1 MIKAVVFDLD
11 NTLVD
16 SMKMKEATVSA
27 VVLAM
32 TDCGQRTAAA
42 CCGNTVTA
50 GGSGAEHKMTDIAPL
65 LVIVDHGCRKRDP
78 SSWQGR

>member
-32 TDCGQRTAAA
+32 TDCGQRTAAT
-42 CCGNTVTA
+42 CYGNTPTA
-50 GGSGAEHKMTDIAPL
+50 GGSGADHELTDIAQRL
-65 LVIVDHGCRKRDP
+65 EIVDKQKRKA
-78 SSWQGR
+78 SA